1 MYLTSDAAA
10 AAVVGDDAADLIPPV
25 RCYNTL
31 MYACNIRWM
40 MSSGPTNT
48 VCTNRTLVMDLVT
61 FTQLLSDSHSTVIQ
75 LKIISKCFFIFST
88 LYLFLTPKKS
98 RVP

>member
-1 MYLTSDAAA
+1 MYLTSDVA
-10 AAVVGDDAADLIPPV
+10 AAVVGDDAAADIIPPV

-75 LKIISKCFFIFST
+75 LKIISKCFLYFLRYIF
-88 LYLFLTPKKS
+88 F
-98 RVP
+98 